1 MSKLEALTMF
11 RKSVLATLMAA
22 TLSIPV
28 MSVSHA
34 QTTPVAPNAAET
46 VPGTPDEAQKKADDA
61 RKTLIQ
67 EAMDALAETIK
78 ALDFLEKNETKEAL
92 DAMAKATGKLEII
105 LARDSALAFAPI
117 DVSVTAKDLLSDPET
132 IRDIVKAARSA
143 LGDGKVQ
150 QARLL
155 IAPLASEI
163 SIETTG
169 LPMATYPGAIK
180 KAASLAGKGQTAEA
194 KLVLAR
200 ALNTLVVKAEVIP
213 IPLLNAEILLGEA
226 QKLAEKAGRS
236 DEENTR
242 LAQLLQSASKEIE
255 LAEALGYGGKQ
266 DITKY
271 MSQIKEIE
279 KRSAGGKSGTGW
291 FDGIRETLSKLRS
304 GS

>member
-1 MSKLEALTMF
+1 MLKKTL
-11 RKSVLATLMAA
+11 LATVVAA

-28 MSVSHA
+28 ISVSHA
-34 QTTPVAPNAAET
+34 ETTPVAPNAAGT

-67 EAMDALAETIK
+67 EAIDALAETIK
-78 ALDFLEKNETKEAL
+78 ALDFLDKNKTKEAL
-92 DAMAKATGKLEII
+92 DAMARATGKLEII
-105 LARDSALAFAPI
+105 LARDPALAFAPV
-117 DVSVTAKDLLSDPET
+117 DVAVTATDLLADPKA
-132 IRDIVKAARSA
+132 IQDIVKATRSA

-163 SIETTG
+163 RIETTG

-180 KAASLAGKGQTAEA
+180 MAASLVGKEQTAEA

-200 ALNTLVVKAEVIP
+200 ALNTVVVKAEVIP
-213 IPLLNAEILLGEA
+213 IPLLNAEVLLGEA

-242 LAQLLQSASKEIE
+242 LAQLLESASKEIE

-266 DITKY
+266 DIKKY
-271 MSQIKEIE
+271 MGQIKEIE
-279 KRSAGGKSGTGW
+279 KRSAGGKSGTEW
-291 FDGIRETLSKLRS
+291 FDGIRETLSKLRF

>member
-1 MSKLEALTMF
+1 MF
-11 RKSVLATLMAA
+11 RKTVLATLVAA
-22 TLSIPV
+22 SLSIPA

-34 QTTPVAPNAAET
+34 QTTSPVPDAAKTAPGVSDQIQNE
-46 VPGTPDEAQKKADDA
+46 VKDA
-61 RKTLIQ
+61 RETLIQ
-67 EAMDALAETIK
+67 EAKDALSETTK
-78 ALDFLEKNETKEAL
+78 ALDFLDKNETKQAL
-92 DAMAKATGKLEII
+92 DAMARATGKLEII
-105 LARDSALAFAPI
+105 LARDPALAFAPV
-117 DVSVTAKDLLSDPET
+117 DVAVMATDLLADPKA
-132 IRDIVKAARSA
+132 IRDTVKAARSA

-180 KAASLAGKGQTAEA
+180 KAASLADKGQTAEA

-213 IPLLNAEILLGEA
+213 IPFLNAEILLGEA
-226 QKLAEKAGRS
+226 QKLAEKADRS

-255 LAEALGYGGKQ
+255 RAEALGYGGKE
-266 DITKY
+266 DIKTY
-271 MSQIKEIE
+271 LSQIKEIE
-279 KRSAGGKSGTGW
+279 KHSAGGKSGTGW
-291 FDGIRETLSKLRS
+291 FDDIRETLSKLRS